1 MGGIDGI
8 EPDGSGGLLVTDVI
22 GARLLHVA
30 KSGQVRALAKFS
42 AGGAD
47 FGYIG
52 AKRIAVVPFL
62 FGNSVAAYDLTGS
75 LK

>member
-1 MGGIDGI
+1 M
-8 EPDGSGGLLVTDVI
+8 
-22 GARLLHVA
+22 
-30 KSGQVRALAKFS
+30 LAKFS

-52 AKRIAVVPFL
+52 AKRIAIVPFL
-62 FGNSVAAYDLTGS
+62 FNNTVSAYDLTNS

>member
-1 MGGIDGI
+1 M
-8 EPDGSGGLLVTDVI
+8 
-22 GARLLHVA
+22 
-30 KSGQVRALAKFS
+30 LAKFS

-52 AKRIAVVPFL
+52 SKRIAIVPFL
-62 FGNSVAAYDLTGS
+62 FANSVAAYDLTNA